1 MRCPYCHETEDRVV
15 DSRTSREGRAV
26 RRRRECLS
34 CGRRFTTYEYVED
47 RLLQVMKRDG
57 STEPYD
63 REKLIRAIRLPCV
76 KRPVGQA
83 EIEGLVD
90 EIEDALS
97 RAGSDEVDS
106 RLIGDLVMAGL
117 KARDH
122 VAYVRFASVYRNF
135 RDIDEFAEELQ
146 DLSEGRA
153 REALRKSQAELPL

>member
-1 MRCPYCHETEDRVV
+1 
-15 DSRTSREGRAV
+15 
-26 RRRRECLS
+26 
-34 CGRRFTTYEYVED
+34 
-47 RLLQVMKRDG
+47 
-57 STEPYD
+57 
-63 REKLIRAIRLPCV
+63 LPCV